1 MFKKIICTNHSIQRY
16 EQRTNKT
23 KQNVI
28 KRMIRDIKALRN
40 KKIVKVGNTYYVFYK
55 QPSNNVREFILEQDN
70 NDKDKFYCITVINR
84 QPESSDVVYDKR
96 LKQKERYDKENNNE
110 NQN

>member
-23 KQNVI
+23 KQSVI

-40 KKIVKVGNTYYVFYK
+40 KKIVKVGTTYYVFYK
-55 QPSNNVREFILEQDN
+55 QPSNNVREFILEQD
-70 NDKDKFYCITVINR
+70 DKDSDKFYCITVINR
-84 QPESSDVVYDKR
+84 DPKASSAVYKKR
-96 LKQKERYDKENNNE
+96 LKQKERYDKNNKKNI
-110 NQN
+110 

>member
-23 KQNVI
+23 KQSVI

-55 QPSNNVREFILEQDN
+55 QSSNNVREFILEQDD
-70 NDKDKFYCITVINR
+70 NDKDKFYCVTVINR
-84 QPESSDVVYDKR
+84 NPKSSEYIYNKR
-96 LKQKERYDKENNNE
+96 LRQKQKYESDGIA
-110 NQN
+110 

>member
-1 MFKKIICTNHSIQRY
+1 MFKKIVCTNHSIQRY

-40 KKIVKVGNTYYVFYK
+40 KKIVNVGSTYYVFYK

-70 NDKDKFYCITVINR
+70 DDKNKFYCVTVINR
-84 QPESSDVVYDKR
+84 RPEASNAVYKKR
-96 LKQKERYDKENNNE
+96 LKQKEIYESSNTE
-110 NQN
+110 SC

>member
-23 KQNVI
+23 KQSVI

-55 QPSNNVREFILEQDN
+55 QPSNNVREFILEQDD
-70 NDKDKFYCITVINR
+70 NDKDKFYCVTVINR
-84 QPESSDVVYDKR
+84 NSKSSEYIYNKR
-96 LKQKERYDKENNNE
+96 LRQKQKYESDGIT
-110 NQN
+110 

>member
-16 EQRTNKT
+16 AQRTNKT

-40 KKIVKVGNTYYVFYK
+40 KKIVNVGSTYYVFYK
-55 QPSNNVREFILEQDN
+55 QPSNNVREFILEQDD
-70 NDKDKFYCITVINR
+70 NDKDKFYCVTVINR
-84 QPESSDVVYDKR
+84 NSKASEHIYNKR
-96 LKQKERYDKENNNE
+96 IRQKQKYENGDIA
-110 NQN
+110 